1 MALMAAGCGLT
12 NLGELMEL
20 NTQRYIDIARL
31 GNTLTEDQVQDLY
44 QKSYEY
50 IESWEP
56 WLVGSRK
63 DTDQLD
69 SWPRNF
75 IGTIPLAVQ
84 QVQMLAVELIQ
95 QGYVP
100 SVVEGKTVLDVG
112 EYPEEVKGMIS
123 QMDALMCP
131 FLIGS
136 NFFEV
141 HND

>member
-1 MALMAAGCGLT
+1 
-12 NLGELMEL
+12 MEL
-20 NTQRYIDIARL
+20 NTQRYIDIVIL
-31 GNTLTEDQVQDLY
+31 GNTLAEDQVQELY

-84 QVQMLAVELIQ
+84 QVQMLAVELMQ
-95 QGYVP
+95 RGYVP

-112 EYPEEVKGMIS
+112 EYPEEVQGMIS
-123 QMDALMCP
+123 QMDALMYP

-141 HND
+141 NND

>member
-1 MALMAAGCGLT
+1 MPSIRGLT
-12 NLGELMEL
+12 NLGELMEI
-20 NTQRYIDIARL
+20 NPHRYIDIAIL
-31 GNTLTEDQVQDLY
+31 GNTLAEDQVHGLY

-95 QGYVP
+95 RGYVP

-112 EYPEEVKGMIS
+112 EYPEEVQGMIN
-123 QMDALMCP
+123 QMDALMHP

>member
-1 MALMAAGCGLT
+1 MEI
-12 NLGELMEL
+12 NLH
-20 NTQRYIDIARL
+20 RYIDIVRL
-31 GNTLTEDQVQDLY
+31 GNTLAEDRVHDLY

-75 IGTIPLAVQ
+75 IGIIPLAVQ
-84 QVQMLAVELIQ
+84 QVQMLAVELLQ
-95 QGYVP
+95 LGYVP
-100 SVVEGKTVLDVG
+100 SVVKGKTALDVG
-112 EYPEEVKGMIS
+112 EYPEEVQGMIN
-123 QMDALMCP
+123 QMDALMRP

>member
-1 MALMAAGCGLT
+1 MPSIRGLT

-95 QGYVP
+95 LGYVP
-100 SVVEGKTVLDVG
+100 SVVEGKTALDVG
-112 EYPEEVKGMIS
+112 EYPEEVQGMIN
-123 QMDALMCP
+123 QMDALMHP

>member
-1 MALMAAGCGLT
+1 MPSIRGLT
-12 NLGELMEL
+12 NLGELMEINL
-20 NTQRYIDIARL
+20 HRYIDIAIL
-31 GNTLTEDQVQDLY
+31 GNTLAEDRVHDLY

-69 SWPRNF
+69 SWPRDF

-84 QVQMLAVELIQ
+84 QVQMLAVELLQ
-95 QGYVP
+95 RGYVP
-100 SVVEGKTVLDVG
+100 SIVEGKTVLDVG
-112 EYPEEVKGMIS
+112 EYPEEVQDMIN
-123 QMDALMCP
+123 QMDALMYP

>member
-1 MALMAAGCGLT
+1 MPSICVLT
-12 NLGELMEL
+12 NLGELMEI
-20 NTQRYIDIARL
+20 NPHRYIDIAIL
-31 GNTLTEDQVQDLY
+31 GNTLAEDRVHDLY

-56 WLVGSRK
+56 WLFGSRK
-63 DTDQLD
+63 EIDQLD
-69 SWPRNF
+69 SWPRDF

-84 QVQMLAVELIQ
+84 QVQMLAVELMQ
-95 QGYVP
+95 RGYVP

-112 EYPEEVKGMIS
+112 EYPEDVQGMIN
-123 QMDALMCP
+123 QMGALMHP

>member
-1 MALMAAGCGLT
+1 MPSIRGLT
-12 NLGELMEL
+12 NLGELMEI
-20 NTQRYIDIARL
+20 NPHRYIDIAIL
-31 GNTLTEDQVQDLY
+31 GNTLAEDQVHDLY

-50 IESWEP
+50 IELWEP

-63 DTDQLD
+63 NTDQLD
-69 SWPRNF
+69 SWPRDF

-84 QVQMLAVELIQ
+84 QVQMLAVELMQ
-95 QGYVP
+95 RGYVP
-100 SVVEGKTVLDVG
+100 SVVEGKTALDVG
-112 EYPEEVKGMIS
+112 EYPEEVQGMIN
-123 QMDALMCP
+123 QVDALMHP

>member
-1 MALMAAGCGLT
+1 MEI
-12 NLGELMEL
+12 NLH
-20 NTQRYIDIARL
+20 RYIDIAIF
-31 GNTLTEDQVQDLY
+31 GNTLAEDRVHDLY

-56 WLVGSRK
+56 WLVGLRK

-84 QVQMLAVELIQ
+84 QVQMLAVELLQ
-95 QGYVP
+95 RGYVP
-100 SVVEGKTVLDVG
+100 SVVEGKTVLDAG
-112 EYPEEVKGMIS
+112 EYPEEVQGMIN
-123 QMDALMCP
+123 QMDSLMYP